1 MQFLTMQ
8 KMIYKKNLVSQG
20 EIVWMLNAFKDND
33 NKLKAIIMHDPD
45 SANAWK
51 DMPYEVV
58 KLCKLRP
65 TTADF
70 NKVFEKQS

>member
-1 MQFLTMQ
+1 MQ
-8 KMIYKKNLVSQG
+8 KMIYKKNPESQG
-20 EIVWMLNAFKDND
+20 EIVWMLNSFKDND
-33 NKLKAIIMHDPD
+33 NKLKAIIMHDPN

-65 TTADF
+65 TTIDF
-70 NKVFEKQS
+70 NKVFGK